1 MFKLFFPLLISPQII
16 IYLYI
21 LCYLEMQR
29 ERTNASAS
37 NSLRITSGNAV
48 GFSLSKER
56 LMYECL
62 IQKGKQEKG
71 IISQKSTE
79 MAKTLIQHRRIYGV
93 VQN

>member
-1 MFKLFFPLLISPQII
+1 MFVTHEVESKQHFYQILLKLFFPLPISPQII

-37 NSLRITSGNAV
+37 NSLRIISANTD

-56 LMYECL
+56 LM
-62 IQKGKQEKG
+62 
-71 IISQKSTE
+71 
-79 MAKTLIQHRRIYGV
+79 
-93 VQN
+93 

>member
-1 MFKLFFPLLISPQII
+1 
-16 IYLYI
+16 
-21 LCYLEMQR
+21 
-29 ERTNASAS
+29 
-37 NSLRITSGNAV
+37 
-48 GFSLSKER
+48 
-56 LMYECL
+56 MYECL